1 MKRAVILLV
10 TFITVSL
17 QHLPPAKAGAL
28 ARSGTRKLFSLFV
41 YHEESL
47 LSSGY
52 GNWDALGCGV
62 FTDTTKTMEF
72 VDFMTDSDN
81 RVGELNLDIV
91 PLYKNFNTLIE
102 NYDVIINNATT
113 HNISIN
119 FLESNL
125 IPGDS
130 CQENCPE
137 SCSAAPNSRNDSCTP
152 TYMNLFHNT
161 TATLFERYSKNSA
174 FDYEFGL
181 VYDIEQSDP
190 TVNRDVVW
198 DSISKLSNEFDTML
212 KSKYNS
218 MLTGTSIVRPSI
230 QGFKGPDS
238 WLNLATKIN
247 HMKYFTPL
255 VMDWQTSKVSSDD
268 PGSIVSEL
276 KYCSTGD
283 ATLKA
288 ENAGRCRVQIGWE
301 VSAEPVDCKTY
312 HHCSSSFVWGG
323 GLQNTSSLVDWIE
336 NTFEPYLLSVG
347 IDAKNDLAETPYFV
361 EHHAAFMA
369 YQHNL
374 KTPGAFPAI
383 NCFRKESGCSTCCP
397 RQRHKGVFCTE

>member
-1 MKRAVILLV
+1 MWYSCCCRY
-10 TFITVSL
+10 VSSHFL
-17 QHLPPAKAGAL
+17 QLIWVLHLPRLPALATHVAMQRHRQSTTEPLDHEERRNIACHIHHGLTATLAAAKAGAL

-52 GNWDALGCGV
+52 SNWDALGCGV

-161 TATLFERYSKNSA
+161 TASLFERYSKNSA

-198 DSISKLSNEFDTML
+198 DSISKLSNEL
-212 KSKYNS
+212 IQCLN
-218 MLTGTSIVRPSI
+218 PSI
-230 QGFKGPDS
+230 TVCLLG
-238 WLNLATKIN
+238 L
-247 HMKYFTPL
+247 PL
-255 VMDWQTSKVSSDD
+255 FGHQSKVSRA
-268 PGSIVSEL
+268 PI
-276 KYCSTGD
+276 
-283 ATLKA
+283 
-288 ENAGRCRVQIGWE
+288 AG
-301 VSAEPVDCKTY
+301 
-312 HHCSSSFVWGG
+312 
-323 GLQNTSSLVDWIE
+323 
-336 NTFEPYLLSVG
+336 
-347 IDAKNDLAETPYFV
+347 
-361 EHHAAFMA
+361 
-369 YQHNL
+369 
-374 KTPGAFPAI
+374 
-383 NCFRKESGCSTCCP
+383 
-397 RQRHKGVFCTE
+397 